1 MIKTT
6 INNEYRLRM
15 AGVAVVIAAMG
26 AWFVYDG
33 AIGYPQKNE
42 AHTVFAAALRAL
54 QEEGEPPKAAEWL
67 KENDDGEPYI
77 EQFARE
83 AGVKLAS
90 AKIDYVKSTQAKVE
104 AVFNKEP
111 DKEKAATKAGEI
123 EEALTQ
129 KLMEPPYNETDLN
142 TQFGFAVV
150 FFLFAALLVGMV
162 TMRARVKFTADDE
175 GLGCNNHRFAYSE
188 LTNIGWEQWHDK
200 HIVRFVFQKP
210 ENDSIDGPTRLF
222 VWKLDGWHYANVDD
236 IVAKVLEHRKDF
248 TMPEKPAK
256 E

>member
-6 INNEYRLRM
+6 INSEYRFRM

-33 AIGYPQKNE
+33 AIGYPKKNE
-42 AHTVFAAALRAL
+42 AHAIFAAALQAL
-54 QEEGEPPKAAEWL
+54 QQEGEPPKAAEWL

-77 EQFARE
+77 EQFARG

-90 AKIDYVKSTQAKVE
+90 SKIEYVKSTQAKVE

-111 DKEKAATKAGEI
+111 DKEKAAAKAGEI
-123 EEALTQ
+123 EAALTA
-129 KLMEPPYNETDLN
+129 KLMSPLYNETDLN

-150 FFLFAALLVGMV
+150 FFLFAGLLIGMV
-162 TMRARVKFTADDE
+162 AARARVTFTADDE
-175 GLGCNNHRFAYSE
+175 GLGRNNERFAYAE
-188 LTNIGWEQWHDK
+188 LTSIDWAQWHDK
-200 HIVRFVFQKP
+200 HIARFAF
-210 ENDSIDGPTRLF
+210 GATG
-222 VWKLDGWHYANVDD
+222 WTLDGWHYANVDD